1 MSDDISMR
9 VIQLA
14 GQGFCCSQI
23 VVILALETQGTYN
36 TELVRAVSGMCK
48 GLGDCSGPCGAL
60 SGGVCTLALYAG
72 RGSDEEEA
80 DSRLPLMLN
89 TLTEWFH
96 ETVGEKYGDISCLT
110 ILGLEKCGKPDPSR
124 CAPIVTETF
133 MRCLEILAENGFDP
147 TVSKEDA

>member
-1 MSDDISMR
+1 MSDDISLR
-9 VIQLA
+9 VMQLA

-23 VVILALETQGTYN
+23 VVILALETQGN
-36 TELVRAVSGMCK
+36 DNPELVRAVSGLCK

-60 SGGVCTLALYAG
+60 SGGACVLALYAG
-72 RGSDEEEA
+72 RGSEQEEA

-89 TLTEWFH
+89 TLTEWFN
-96 ETVGEKYGDISCLT
+96 ETVGEKYGDVSCLS
-110 ILGLEKCGKPDPSR
+110 ILGLETCGKPDPSR

-133 MRCLEILAENGFDP
+133 LRCLEILAENDIDP